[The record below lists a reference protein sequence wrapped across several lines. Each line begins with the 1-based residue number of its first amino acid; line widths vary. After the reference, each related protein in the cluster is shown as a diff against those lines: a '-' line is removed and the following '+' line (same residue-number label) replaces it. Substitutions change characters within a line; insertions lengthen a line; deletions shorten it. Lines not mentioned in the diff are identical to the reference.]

1 MPITNFV
8 FFKIYNQALLEKLID
23 KTWGDENPAASIN
36 YGRILLMDF
45 DIWLSKKFNSSDN
58 DEYCNLQNFKS
69 FLKNYYQLEN
79 EKKMI
84 QEDNIKKGRIE
95 VGLEKDDNRIYLSK
109 MSGFDWINEIEKARG
124 EKIISDIIL
133 PTHNF
138 EMLKEYR
145 LKNVFEADKTKLKE
159 DNRKNKIKTDD
170 TDIKLLYIQFLK
182 GELNHADYWIEK
194 INNLST
200 KTLNQADIIQIEKYK
215 LFLKDEIERTE
226 KSTNLRP
233 QKKIVLSYQWQGDAE
248 KELPELYSKLVKD
261 KFIDD
266 NQSDLKAFTA
276 IFTGQPIETIKPIKW
291 TNSNRLLAYFLDT
304 AFNSQDWQSIA
315 GNGKLFLNYKG
326 KILTANDLS
335 VAKKGFD
342 FGKPKGYEKIDKI
355 LSEIKNTKNI
365 KTS

>member
-109 MSGFDWINEIEKARG
+109 MSGYDWINEIDKARG
-124 EKIISDIIL
+124 KKIMSDIIL

-138 EMLKEYR
+138 EMLKEHR
-145 LKNVFEADKTKLKE
+145 LKNVFDVDKAKLIE

-170 TDIKLLYIQFLK
+170 TDIRLLYIQFLK
-182 GELNHADYWIEK
+182 DELINADDGIDR
-194 INNLST
+194 INKLST
-200 KTLNQADIIQIEKYK
+200 NTFFKADVIQIEKYK
-215 LFLKDEIERTE
+215 LFLKAEIERTE

-233 QKKIVLSYQWQGDAE
+233 AKKNTAKSYQWQGDAE
-248 KELPELYSKLVKD
+248 KELPKLYQMLIRD
-261 KFIDD
+261 EIIDE
-266 NQSDLKAFTA
+266 QTDLKDFKAT
-276 IFTGQPIETIKPIKW
+276 FTGQPTETIKPIKW

>member
-69 FLKNYYQLEN
+69 FLKNYYQIEN

-109 MSGFDWINEIEKARG
+109 MSGYDWINEIEKARG

-138 EMLKEYR
+138 EMLKEHR
-145 LKNVFEADKTKLKE
+145 LKNVFEVDKTKLKE

-182 GELNHADYWIEK
+182 GELNHADNWIER
-194 INNLST
+194 INNFST

-215 LFLKDEIERTE
+215 LFLKVEIERTE

-233 QKKIVLSYQWQGDAE
+233 PKKNTTKYYQWQGNAE
-248 KELPELYSKLVKD
+248 KELPKLYQMLIRD
-261 KFIDD
+261 EIIDE
-266 NQSDLKAFTA
+266 QTDLKDFKAT
-276 IFTGQPIETIKPIKW
+276 FTGQHTTNINPIKW
-291 TNSNRLLAYFLDT
+291 KASNKLLAYFLDKS
-304 AFNSQDWQSIA
+304 FSGQNWQSIA
-315 GNGKLFLNYKG
+315 DKGKLFLNKKG
-326 KILTANDLS
+326 ELLSFTDLSSANDR
-335 VAKKGFD
+335 KY
-342 FGKPKGYEKIDKI
+342 GKPNGSEIIDKI
-355 LSEIKNTKNI
+355 LTDIKKH
-365 KTS
+365 